1 MLFLHVRSTNH
12 TVTSTA
18 VCSTAGSFFF
28 VKLTSYY
35 PPGAWN
41 FEVASEYL
49 ENLCTPGLMILF
61 YLLRCL
67 FEYKKSAENMNMQVC
82 FHVALLIVLPS
93 KAVCTDGKMC
103 NITYH

>member
-1 MLFLHVRSTNH
+1 
-12 TVTSTA
+12 
-18 VCSTAGSFFF
+18 

-49 ENLCTPGLMILF
+49 ENLCTPGLILF

-67 FEYKKSAENMNMQVC
+67 YEYKKCAESMNMQVC
-82 FHVALLIVLPS
+82 FHVALLIVSPS

-103 NITYH
+103 TISSGVAVYTSHMCSYCLTLWT